1 MTGASLVQ
9 PNWSVRR
16 VQVVAR
22 EAAQVAKM
30 AGVRRLIL
38 THVSARY
45 TRDTSELEQQ
55 ARSVFP
61 DTRIAK
67 DGFEVEV
74 PYRDAVGVAT
84 G

>member
-1 MTGASLVQ
+1 
-9 PNWSVRR
+9 
-16 VQVVAR
+16 
-22 EAAQVAKM
+22 M

-61 DTRIAK
+61 DTRVAK

-74 PYRDAVGVAT
+74 PYRDAVGVVT